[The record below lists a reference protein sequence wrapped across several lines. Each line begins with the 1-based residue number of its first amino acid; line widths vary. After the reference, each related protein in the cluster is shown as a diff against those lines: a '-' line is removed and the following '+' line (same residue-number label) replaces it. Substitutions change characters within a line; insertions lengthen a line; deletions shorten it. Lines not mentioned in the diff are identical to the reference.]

1 MENSKILIIEDE
13 RIIAEDIKRTLVNF
27 KFNVVGIF
35 STGVEAIEKTQEL
48 KPDLILMDIMLEGKM
63 TGIEAAGIIKEQ
75 FSVPIIYLTA
85 YANKQT
91 LDDAK
96 ITEPFGYIIKPFEE
110 RELNATIEMAFY
122 RYKINK
128 KLEAKSKQQ
137 QLLLESASHL
147 TSSLDVTEVLAQ
159 IGHNA
164 KNLLNAY
171 TCSIYLLEDDKY
183 TLTPVV
189 VIDPEFKDQVLSTKL
204 TVENSFTGQAISK
217 KKCLIFNDAGEKEC
231 GLQIPETTENSNERL
246 IVAPF
251 IVDATVLGAMCL
263 SRQDF
268 DFQEEDATLAIGFA
282 TYAATALK
290 NAQTHKELQ
299 SEIEERRITEQKL
312 DQTQIRLA
320 SIFANTPDI
329 ILYEKFGGRA
339 FLSDNVKNL
348 LGYDADEFISR
359 KIRFGSI
366 IDKND
371 FELIN
376 NKFKTWFNSDSME
389 PLSLWYRA
397 TRKDGSPC
405 WIEDRMAKII
415 DETGKKYISGVL
427 IDFTALKKAESAL
440 RDSESRYKAVVE
452 DQSEYINRYLPDGT
466 ITFVNQAY
474 CRYVGKKEAELLGSN
489 WMQDLKPEYRL
500 NIEKRLKKLT
510 FKNPVTSFVYD
521 KTMDDGSHRFTEWIY
536 RVIYDKNKEVKQ
548 FQAIGKNITER
559 IIAEQE
565 KDTLQN
571 QLFQSQKM
579 EVIGRLAGGIA
590 HDFNNLL
597 TTING
602 RSAHVLKKIEKSSP
616 LYHEIETISECG
628 TKAANLTRQ
637 LLAFSRKQIVTPKF
651 IDLNNTMIEMEKIMR
666 RLIGE
671 DVKLT
676 TFSGNDLCTI
686 KADQSQI
693 EQIIINFIVNARDAM
708 PDGGEL
714 ILETSNVYINRT
726 EKTIHDIVTPGYY
739 VQLRVK
745 DNGTGILDEDIE
757 HIFEPFYTTKVQ
769 GKGTGLGLATVFG
782 IVKQSEGSILVDSKP
797 GIGTEIKV
805 LFPSRD
811 EAPESVMTNDDE
823 EDLEQGTETIL
834 LTEDEPSIREF
845 VADILEEY
853 GYKVLTAEDGYAAMR
868 IAREYKEE
876 IHLLLSDVVM
886 PNMNGQ
892 ILAKNLREM
901 YPETEILFMSGHT
914 ESVALKKGILEDK
927 TNFLQKPFTATSLIT
942 KIQSILSKLMF

>member
-27 KFNVVGIF
+27 KFEVVGIF
-35 STGVEAIEKTQEL
+35 STGIEAIQKAEEL

-63 TGIEAAGIIKEQ
+63 TGIEAAGLIKDK
-75 FSVPIIYLTA
+75 FSIPIIYLTA

-147 TSSLDVTEVLAQ
+147 TSSLDVTEVLTQ
-159 IGHNA
+159 IA
-164 KNLLNAY
+164 KNANNLLSTY
-171 TCSIYLLEDDKY
+171 TCCIYLLEDDKY

-189 VIDPEFKDQVLSTKL
+189 VIDPDYKNEVLATKL
-204 TVENSFTGQAISK
+204 TIDNSFTGQAVTK
-217 KKCLIFNDAGEKEC
+217 KKCLIFNDAIDRES
-231 GLQIPETTENSNERL
+231 GLQIPNTDENDNECL

-251 IVDATVLGAMCL
+251 IADSTVLGAMCL
-263 SRQDF
+263 SRQNIDF
-268 DFQEEDATLAIGFA
+268 TEEDKTLAIGFA

-290 NAQTHKELQ
+290 NAQTHRELQ

-329 ILYEKFGGRA
+329 VLYEKFGGRA

-348 LGYDADEFISR
+348 LGYDADDLISR
-359 KIRFGSI
+359 KIKFGSI
-366 IDKND
+366 VHKQDYD
-371 FELIN
+371 LISK
-376 NKFKTWFNSDSME
+376 KFKTWFDSESMI

-397 TRKDGSPC
+397 TKKDGSSC

-415 DETGKKYISGVL
+415 DDKGKKYISGVL
-427 IDFTALKKAESAL
+427 IDFTALKKAENAL

-466 ITFVNQAY
+466 ITFVNQAF
-474 CRYVGKKEAELLGSN
+474 CRYVGKEESELLGSN
-489 WMQDLKPEYRL
+489 WMEDLKPEYRQNILQRL
-500 NIEKRLKKLT
+500 NNLT
-510 FKNPVTSFVYD
+510 VDNPVTSFVYD
-521 KTMDDGSHRFTEWIY
+521 KTMDDNSHRYTEWIY
-536 RVIYDKNKEVKQ
+536 RAIYDKNNDVKQ
-548 FQAIGKNITER
+548 YQAIGKNVSER

-565 KDTLQN
+565 KEALQN

-616 LYHEIETISECG
+616 LYHEVETISECG

-671 DVKLT
+671 DVILT
-676 TFSGNDLCTI
+676 TYSGNDLCTI

-708 PDGGEL
+708 PEGGEL
-714 ILETSNVYINRT
+714 ILETSNVYINKT

-757 HIFEPFYTTKVQ
+757 HIFEPFFTTKDQ

-782 IVKQSEGSILVDSKP
+782 IVKQSEGSILVDSKL

-811 EAPESVMTNDDE
+811 EAPESIITKDDE
-823 EDLEQGTETIL
+823 ENLQQGSETIL

-845 VADILEEY
+845 VGDILEEY
-853 GYKVLTAEDGYAAMR
+853 GYKVLSAEDGYAAMR

-892 ILAKNLREM
+892 KLAQNLHEIF
-901 YPETEILFMSGHT
+901 PETAILFMSGHT

-942 KIQSILSKLMF
+942 KIQGILSKLMF